1 MEHRFLSREEQQIRD
16 RLVTLSETVE
26 TAIDQACDALA
37 ALDIAACEA
46 LVNNDENINKQQN
59 VIEKEVLTTI
69 ATQQPVA
76 TDLRILVAALH
87 ISVELERIADY
98 AAGIARTTIKIAE
111 EQPIAIGDDIL
122 TMAESCKVMLTQAI
136 QAYTA
141 NDAESAVDIAKRDQQ
156 VDDYETKISNDIIE
170 QMSKNVGLVPFGSRL
185 LWIVH
190 AIERIGDRVTNICE
204 QIAYIKYAEVL
215 DLNG

>member
-16 RLVTLSETVE
+16 RLATLSETVE
-26 TAIDQACDALA
+26 MAIDRACDALA
-37 ALDIAACEA
+37 SLDISACEE
-46 LVNNDENINKQQN
+46 LVKNDENINKQQH

-98 AAGIARTTIKIAE
+98 AAGIARIIIKIAD
-111 EQPIAIGDDIL
+111 EQPIAVGDDIL
-122 TMAESCKVMLTQAI
+122 NMAESCKEMLTQAI
-136 QAYTA
+136 QAYIA
-141 NDAESAVDIAKRDQQ
+141 NDAELAVNIAKRDQQ
-156 VDDYETKISNDIIE
+156 VDDYETKLSNGIIE
-170 QMSKNVGLVPFGSRL
+170 IISKDAALVPFGSRL

-204 QIAYIKYAEVL
+204 QIAYIKYAEVQ
-215 DLNG
+215 DLNR